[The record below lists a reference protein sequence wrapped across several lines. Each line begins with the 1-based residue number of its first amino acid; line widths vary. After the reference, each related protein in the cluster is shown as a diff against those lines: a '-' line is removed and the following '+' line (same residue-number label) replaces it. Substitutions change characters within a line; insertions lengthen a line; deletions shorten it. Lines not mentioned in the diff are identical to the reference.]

1 MLFRIL
7 RWIRP
12 LMSPAIEEGG
22 IDPVPEWRRRVWA
35 ELSPGHRFLSKNLRG
50 RYQTAK
56 YTEDDGEAEQWWRGI
71 RKREGTE
78 WRPWV
83 WLGWYLKGELIKIE
97 LFTHT
102 HTDEDRRMAKREK
115 TAKPEP
121 TAEAPAPQII
131 ADASTRLYVDRA
143 GPPINTGL
151 TEGSSNFATMT
162 AEARRA
168 AANPQE

>member
-1 MLFRIL
+1 
-7 RWIRP
+7 
-12 LMSPAIEEGG
+12 MSPAIEEGG
-22 IDPVPEWRRRVWA
+22 VDPVPAWRRKVWA

-50 RYQTAK
+50 RYQTVW
-56 YTEDDGEAEQWWRGI
+56 YTEDEDAANDWWNAIHARH
-71 RKREGTE
+71 GTL

-83 WLGWYLKGELIKIE
+83 WLGWYRKGALIKIE

-102 HTDEDRRMAKREK
+102 YTDEDRRMARKTKTEIEADFAAREV
-115 TAKPEP
+115 PE
-121 TAEAPAPQII
+121 II
-131 ADASTRLYVDRA
+131 PDAATRLYVDRA

-168 AANPQE
+168 AESPET